1 MTRGRVKKKQ
11 QLNNGSTTAVYVA
24 GFFLLVS
31 LVSGAALWLEGES
44 GVMAFLGKFQHYL
57 LGKGSFL
64 LPLFSFVLAWKLYID
79 RKITVFQKETLAIFM
94 VMLCLLGTA
103 HHIFVPVSEELVP
116 QLLPEGGGL
125 IGGLIVLP
133 LHKYLGSIGTWI
145 VLVLL
150 WGACAALALPVRTIW
165 SWLVGLIKD
174 MTGES
179 DDYAI
184 AEAKSNQEQAQR
196 KQAVA
201 AANMKATRSSVRT
214 FPPQQK
220 GSKPTDKNAITQV
233 YKSGEFGSFTEGLE
247 HKPALNLKRI
257 LGGGTTYEKEPVK
270 QQLEQDPIQV
280 PEWQDARA
288 EEQQTRSTPRLV
300 DNYSERERTVVLRPV
315 INYDGAGN
323 ASATAVNGSS
333 AVGGAED
340 ASQTTAAPQL
350 QQAEEQNAGSIIHNE
365 YRQKAQTDP
374 APAAAQPTHT
384 GSVFSDIEVVEEE
397 QEPAA
402 QVFSDESMPAS
413 QGAQATDGSARQIA
427 IYDSAD
433 KVQGAVQGETQPQ
446 PASEQAVI
454 EQQDNVAVAIP
465 AANEYLLP
473 PLELLNTPR
482 VSDPNSYQRDIM
494 EQCAILE
501 QTLADFRVR
510 AKVIAVTR
518 GPSVTRFELEPAPG
532 VKVSSVVN
540 LADDIALRLA
550 APGVRIEAPIP
561 GKSAIGIEAPNTKN
575 DTVCFREVVE
585 DIGVRKAPS
594 RLCIGLGK
602 DISGDIISADLAK
615 MPHLLVAGSTGSG
628 KSVCINTIIAGILYK
643 ARPEEVKLILVDP
656 KVVELSNYNGIP
668 HLLTPVV
675 TEPKKAASALHWAV
689 AEMERRYKAF
699 ADNHV
704 REINSYNAQAAE
716 KMPFIVIIID
726 ELSDLM
732 MVAKVDV
739 EEAILRLAQKA
750 RAAGIHLI
758 LATQRPSVDVI
769 TGIVKANIPSRIA
782 FAVSSQTDS
791 RTIIDMGGAEKLL
804 GKGDMLFY
812 PIGMNKPV
820 RVQGAFVTD
829 EELNK
834 IVEFIVGQSIP
845 VNYTEEVTEQ
855 ELECDAKNKNSTSE
869 EQSSD
874 APAEDELFAD
884 ALSLVLDMG
893 QASSSMLQRRFR
905 IGYTRAARLVD
916 TMEEL
921 GIVGQSVGSKP
932 REVIISRQEAEERF
946 LKRD

>member
-1 MTRGRVKKKQ
+1 MASKRVKKKQ
-11 QLNNGSTTAVYVA
+11 EQNNESATPIYVA
-24 GFFLLVS
+24 GFFLLGG
-31 LVSGAALWLEGES
+31 LLTGAALLLEPQS
-44 GVMAFLGKFQHYL
+44 GFLAFVAKCEQYALGQ
-57 LGKGSFL
+57 G
-64 LPLFSFVLAWKLYID
+64 SFVLPLTCFLLSWKLYWD
-79 RKITVFQKETLAIFM
+79 RKIALWQKKTLAIFL

-103 HHIFVPVSEELVP
+103 HHVFVPIAEELTP
-116 QLLPEGGGL
+116 HLLPEGGGL
-125 IGGLIVLP
+125 LGGLLVLP
-133 LHKYLGSIGTWI
+133 LHRYLGN
-145 VLVLL
+145 
-150 WGACAALALPVRTIW
+150 WG
-165 SWLVGLIKD
+165 SWLVLVAGWLCALNLLLPVSTIWHWLADLVGAITSK
-174 MTGES
+174 S
-179 DDYAI
+179 DDEEQEL
-184 AEAKSNQEQAQR
+184 EAPPAAQAASKAQAGKPAFKSSGLGMGVANANKNSANSIR
-196 KQAVA
+196 K
-201 AANMKATRSSVRT
+201 
-214 FPPQQK
+214 
-220 GSKPTDKNAITQV
+220 V
-233 YKSGEFGSFTEGLE
+233 YRSGEFGSFTEGIE
-247 HKPALNLKRI
+247 EKSTFKRI
-257 LGGGTTYEKEPVK
+257 LGGSVIDNPYEQEPVK
-270 QQLEQDPIQV
+270 QQVEQDPIQV
-280 PEWQDARA
+280 PEWQDAPN
-288 EEQQTRSTPRLV
+288 EV
-300 DNYSERERTVVLRPV
+300 NRERNIVLRPV
-315 INYDGAGN
+315 INYDGSDTPTAMPSRRFLDG
-323 ASATAVNGSS
+323 SAPAPEVEEPRSLESELSCKG
-333 AVGGAED
+333 AHAAGAE
-340 ASQTTAAPQL
+340 AR
-350 QQAEEQNAGSIIHNE
+350 SIIHNQ
-365 YRQKAQTDP
+365 YREQKQ
-374 APAAAQPTHT
+374 AAVPSKEPSPRSGGCDFELAHDEPQA
-384 GSVFSDIEVVEEE
+384 EEE
-397 QEPAA
+397 QRE
-402 QVFSDESMPAS
+402 
-413 QGAQATDGSARQIA
+413 IA
-427 IYDSAD
+427 IYDSAE
-433 KVQGAVQGETQPQ
+433 KIQGAEQGTALPKEGGDAAAQAAGTS
-446 PASEQAVI
+446 AEQAQTP
-454 EQQDNVAVAIP
+454 ENVYI
-465 AANEYLLP
+465 LP
-473 PLELLNTPR
+473 SLELLNSPKI
-482 VSDPNSYQRDIM
+482 SDPASYQRDIM

-585 DIGVRKAPS
+585 DAKVRNTPS

-689 AEMERRYKAF
+689 AEMERRYKCF

-704 REINSYNAQAAE
+704 REINSYNAQAEE

-739 EEAILRLAQKA
+739 EDAILRLAQKA

-812 PIGMNKPV
+812 PIGFNKPV

-834 IVEFIVGQSIP
+834 VVDFIVKQSIP

-855 ELECDAKNKNSTSE
+855 ELECDNKNKNNGSE
-869 EQSSD
+869 EAEDD
-874 APAEDELFAD
+874 ASAEDELFAD

-932 REVIISRQEAEERF
+932 REVIMSRQEAEERF